1 MKKLLQEY
9 IKLQISK
16 ILSEGFYEN
25 PMTTIQDILDS
36 FKDRTLIFFDTE
48 TTGLSAT
55 QDFSQVTEIGAVAF
69 NEKKET
75 LGEYHRKI
83 ELNSKV
89 LSRIR
94 YENEKKEKQKE
105 INSIRKQ
112 LLSNK
117 IKLKELESVVE
128 NIGTIISDNEF
139 QEKKQLN
146 KLKNDLNHKITTIN
160 NILIPQLEREFEEEK
175 KLKKEKKEESK
186 NISKTYIEDEIS
198 KIISSN
204 TNSKST
210 ETLKNLLNDINVFI
224 DKISQEDTWQSRYQ
238 SIEDVLALTG
248 YFKTE
253 TPVQMDSEKKVLSGF
268 KEFIMSYPNPI
279 LIAHNASFDMKQI
292 NEGMKRN
299 KLGVLPK
306 MQVLDTRTLKDYI
319 AFILSDLQK
328 NKEKGNLE
336 FDWKKLIVSL
346 SYSKAEIEKEKI
358 PDIKAYKDFIDKQ
371 NIDVDFLNKNLNKIS
386 FSLQHLIGGLDV
398 KLENWHSAIEDAK
411 ALVGI
416 LFELRKL
423 MEQYQKLFKA
433 KAELMKDAETR
444 LQQSRSKKIGVRRT
458 ERQKDFERNQRRKTG
473 TSN

>member
-1 MKKLLQEY
+1 M
-9 IKLQISK
+9 
-16 ILSEGFYEN
+16 
-25 PMTTIQDILDS
+25 
-36 FKDRTLIFFDTE
+36 IFFDTE

-83 ELNSKV
+83 KLNPKV

-146 KLKNDLNHKITTIN
+146 KLKNDLNLKITTIN
-160 NILIPQLEREFEEEK
+160 NILIPELEREFEEEK

-292 NEGMKRN
+292 NEGLKRN

-358 PDIKAYKDFIDKQ
+358 PDIKAYKDFIDK
-371 NIDVDFLNKNLNKIS
+371 K
-386 FSLQHLIGGLDV
+386 
-398 KLENWHSAIEDAK
+398 
-411 ALVGI
+411 
-416 LFELRKL
+416 
-423 MEQYQKLFKA
+423 
-433 KAELMKDAETR
+433 
-444 LQQSRSKKIGVRRT
+444 
-458 ERQKDFERNQRRKTG
+458 
-473 TSN
+473 